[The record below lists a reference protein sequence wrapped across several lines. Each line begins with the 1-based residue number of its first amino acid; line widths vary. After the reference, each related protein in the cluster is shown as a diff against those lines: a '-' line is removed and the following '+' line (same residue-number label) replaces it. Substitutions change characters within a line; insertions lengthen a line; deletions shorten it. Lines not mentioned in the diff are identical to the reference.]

1 MLGGAILIAV
11 MVLVFPPLI
20 FFGGMAL
27 FALLG
32 WSLQDEAIHTH
43 EGSPY
48 IELNR

>member
-1 MLGGAILIAV
+1 MLGGAVLIAI
-11 MVLVFPPLI
+11 MVLVFPPVI
-20 FFGGMAL
+20 FFGGMAA

-32 WSLQDEAIHTH
+32 WALQEEAVRTH